1 MKKSSSITLALA
13 LIFLMPTWVKA
24 ACNSVYTLPVDE
36 WHLISL
42 PCDPGDNNSVADIFG
57 DDIDG
62 QLTVDWAVFKF
73 NAQTQSYDSLSNTD
87 TLEQGQGYWITTISA
102 SAELDLPDTSTETPV
117 SYPSQCSSGNG
128 CFDIPLQSSPNNV
141 QWNLLGFPF
150 TSNQAWNTSK
160 IVTNDSCQSTA
171 CSISEA
177 SSDDKNILNQQ
188 VFKYVEGEGYVAI
201 DNATELTPWSG
212 FWAATLENAYTEG
225 QPRLLISSPID
236 NSDNGHLIPAISG
249 ADRQKFLSLINNARS
264 QGRTCGSYGY
274 LPAVP
279 AVTWS
284 DKLYKAAYE
293 HSQDLAVSHT
303 FSHSGSGTESD
314 WSGFALNKQSNVAD
328 RLANYNY
335 SWNSYGENIA
345 AGQTTAEIAMNGWL
359 GSPGHCNNIMSRSV
373 TQVGMAKKTNLDA
386 FYRHYWTQNFGRS
399 R

>member
-1 MKKSSSITLALA
+1 
-13 LIFLMPTWVKA
+13 V
-24 ACNSVYTLPVDE
+24 
-36 WHLISL
+36 
-42 PCDPGDNNSVADIFG
+42 
-57 DDIDG
+57 
-62 QLTVDWAVFKF
+62 
-73 NAQTQSYDSLSNTD
+73 
-87 TLEQGQGYWITTISA
+87 LEQGQGYWIISTNE
-102 SAELDLPDTSTETPV
+102 SVELDMPTTSSATPV
-117 SYPSQCSSGNG
+117 SQCSSENG

-249 ADRQKFLSLINNARS
+249 ADKQKFLSLINNARS

-345 AGQTTAEIAMNGWL
+345 AGQTTAEVAMNGWL
-359 GSPGHCNNIMSRSV
+359 DSAGHCKNIMSDSV

-386 FYRHYWTQNFGRS
+386 PYRHYWTQNFGRS